1 MYIGFLWSK
10 TLVAKMYIY
19 FADILEI
26 RAPMKTNNCNDTSDE
41 NFPFSTFKKSCSVL
55 TSYITYNKTYYT

>member
-1 MYIGFLWSK
+1 MYIFL
-10 TLVAKMYIY
+10 T
-19 FADILEI
+19 DILEI

-55 TSYITYNKTYYT
+55 TSYTIQTILAGH